1 MIIYLR
7 TPETGWDLEPRSF
20 TGMLAH
26 RWMSP
31 LGIECK
37 EPIRPWQQLH
47 PCLFRE
53 IMNKIQRPKL
63 NYQFW
68 GVGSTTMRLLMIPA
82 YSTTREV
89 ERPPKLPLNGIRRGK
104 KQNNSNN
111 NNNNN
116 NTLFSFNKMFS
127 HSVLVPIIFFHLCW
141 SEQGHCYLFSL
152 PHASL

>member
-7 TPETGWDLEPRSF
+7 TIETGWNLEPRSF

-31 LGIECK
+31 LGIEWK
-37 EPIRPWQQLH
+37 QPITPWQQLH

-63 NYQFW
+63 NCQFW
-68 GVGSTTMRLLMIPA
+68 GVESKTMGLLMIPA

-89 ERPPKLPLNGIRRGK
+89 ERPPKLSLNGIRRGK
-104 KQNNSNN
+104 KQKKKKIKK
-111 NNNNN
+111 NN
-116 NTLFSFNKMFS
+116 NTLFSFNKMLS
-127 HSVLVPIIFFHLCW
+127 HSVLVPILFFHLCW

-152 PHASL
+152 THASL